1 MDFSRRA
8 TQSCSCSGMGA
19 GATGISSPIRTEEAM
34 NAPPERELRTG
45 ETSKAR
51 LTHRKCD
58 ATARSVALRG
68 IWGDAVKLR
77 ITPVLLDYRRLLADG
92 QRLRYRAAT
101 ACCQSETPA
110 GASKTRWTRT
120 WRGPGRGS
128 PSRWI
133 TDGFSFSRR
142 AGSLVQAGVADGSGS
157 EEERKTRASARSSA
171 ARAESLKSSL
181 AGSST
186 AM

>member
-92 QRLRYRAAT
+92 QRLRCRA

-110 GASKTRWTRT
+110 GASKARWTRT
-120 WRGPGRGS
+120 WRRSGRGS
-128 PSRWI
+128 P
-133 TDGFSFSRR
+133 
-142 AGSLVQAGVADGSGS
+142 
-157 EEERKTRASARSSA
+157 
-171 ARAESLKSSL
+171 
-181 AGSST
+181 
-186 AM
+186 